1 MKKLVLD
8 ADELRV
14 DSFPTDEVS
23 GLRGTVAAN
32 EGPTQ
37 LKTCANTCHCT
48 SVDIGCWCTE
58 AC

>member
-8 ADELRV
+8 ADALRV
-14 DSFPTDEVS
+14 DSFPTSQVTEQA
-23 GLRGTVAAN
+23 GTVAAF
-32 EGPTQ
+32 EGTQ
-37 LKTCANTCHCT
+37 VKTCANTCHCT